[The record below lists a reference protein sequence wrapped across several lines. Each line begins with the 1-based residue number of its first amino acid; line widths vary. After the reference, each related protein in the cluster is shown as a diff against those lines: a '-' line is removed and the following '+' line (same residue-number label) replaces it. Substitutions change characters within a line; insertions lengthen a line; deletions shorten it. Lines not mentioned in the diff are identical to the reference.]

1 MRVSKRGATGVAD
14 ASPHPG
20 PLPQGEGATWP
31 STATVLNWLRSG
43 GVVRVAS
50 VAVTLLVWEL
60 YGRGVDPIFL
70 SYPTAIAAA
79 LPAML
84 ASGELLRAASAS
96 LRGLAAG
103 FSAAIVAGVAVGL
116 LMGRYRTVD
125 RLLDVQ
131 ISALYATPNVALIPL
146 IMLWFGLGMTAKIV
160 IIFLSAFFPIV
171 VNTYS
176 GVRNVGRGLVEVGLA
191 EAASERQIMTKIIIP
206 AALPFIMTGIRLSV
220 GRAVVGMVV
229 AEMFTAVAG
238 LGGAIVTYGNAFATN
253 KLFVVIILLALLG
266 VGLSELVRVLE
277 RRLAAWKETE
287 RAS

>member
-1 MRVSKRGATGVAD
+1 VSAAAHPFPATAKLGD
-14 ASPHPG
+14 
-20 PLPQGEGATWP
+20 
-31 STATVLNWLRSG
+31 WLRRG
-43 GVVRVAS
+43 GTVRVAS
-50 VAVTLLVWEL
+50 VAVTLVVWEL

-84 ASGELLRAASAS
+84 TSGELVRAASVS
-96 LRGLAAG
+96 LQGLAAG
-103 FSAAIVAGVAVGL
+103 FGAAILAGVVIGL
-116 LMGRYRTVD
+116 LMGRYRTID

-266 VGLSELVRVLE
+266 VGLSELVRILE